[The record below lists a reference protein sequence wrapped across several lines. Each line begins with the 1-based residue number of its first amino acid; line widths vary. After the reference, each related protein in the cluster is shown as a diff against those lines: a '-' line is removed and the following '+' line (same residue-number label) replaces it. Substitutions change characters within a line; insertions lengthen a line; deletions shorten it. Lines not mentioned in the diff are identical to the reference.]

1 MTPEVTALPT
11 GPDHQPALPQDPA
24 IVLRPITTLAKIA
37 AGEHA
42 GDQGSTPMGHRRYRS
57 PNPVIERRRSIMLQ
71 TLGMAMLLAGAGL
84 MIYKA
89 LSVA

>member
-1 MTPEVTALPT
+1 
-11 GPDHQPALPQDPA
+11 
-24 IVLRPITTLAKIA
+24 
-37 AGEHA
+37 
-42 GDQGSTPMGHRRYRS
+42 MGHRRYRS